1 MPRYRRLAVVD
12 TRNRITL
19 GASLVEAGQIYVVVK
34 KASGVIELL
43 PVEPEDGVPLVVS
56 ARRDSIKN
64 KNLRSLD
71 G

>member
-1 MPRYRRLAVVD
+1 MMRRSRRLAVVD

-19 GASLVEAGQIYVVVK
+19 GAGLVEPGQIYVVVK

-56 ARRDSIKN
+56 ARSADIKT
-64 KNLRSLD
+64 RI
-71 G
+71 